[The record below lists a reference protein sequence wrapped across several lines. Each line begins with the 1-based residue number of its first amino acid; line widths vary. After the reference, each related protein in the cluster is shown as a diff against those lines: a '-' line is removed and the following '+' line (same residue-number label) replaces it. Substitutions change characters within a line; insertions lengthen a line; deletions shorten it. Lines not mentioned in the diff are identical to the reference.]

1 MIKWKYFPQWNMC
14 CTKIRLISRDARV
27 ELYKLS
33 NNRYRVEW
41 DSTMWRTK
49 EFTAKDWKEAQA
61 TAIALIKRFI
71 FESTDLT
78 YVFKDSE
85 NTNYNVITELKSLIT
100 TSPAFFTAFN
110 KPIAISSANSISKE
124 GLKSH
129 NL

>member
-71 FESTDLT
+71 FESAD
-78 YVFKDSE
+78 YW
-85 NTNYNVITELKSLIT
+85 TELVE
-100 TSPAFFTAFN
+100 F
-110 KPIAISSANSISKE
+110 ISKE